1 MMLFEIDKNSD
12 FSIHNIPFGI
22 FSTENSQK
30 RLGTAIGDKVLDLKG
45 LAELG
50 FFNALDIPLFVF
62 GNDYLNNFIGLGKTK
77 TNSVRTLIQSLF
89 QSDRLREY
97 PHLWYNQQDVKLHLP
112 VYSRDYTDFYSS
124 QEHATNVGRMFRDP
138 DNALLPNWKHLPVA
152 YHGRASSLVGTG
164 VDIYRPKGQVLPK
177 GSLQPVFK
185 ATERLDFELETG
197 FIIGK
202 DSEQGSSVS
211 TGEAENYIFGMVL
224 LNDWSARDIQQWEY
238 VPLGP
243 FAGKNFATSVS
254 PWVVTM
260 EALEPF
266 RVQGPLQDPEV
277 LPYLKYEGL
286 KNFDIHLQVAI
297 RDTSGRKTGI
307 CRSNFK
313 YMYWNMA
320 QQLAHHTVNGCNM
333 TTGDLMGSGTISG
346 PDKDS
351 FGSMLELTWNGMQ
364 PLMLNNQTERSF
376 LLDHD
381 TVFMSGYAEKEGVR
395 VGFGELSNTILSAK
409 G

>member
-1 MMLFEIDKNSD
+1 MLFEIDINSD
-12 FSIHNIPFGI
+12 FSIRNIPFGI
-22 FSTENSQK
+22 FSTENSKK
-30 RLGTAIGDKVLDLKG
+30 RIGTAIGDKVLDLKG

-89 QSDRLREY
+89 QSDRLKEY
-97 PHLWYNQQDVKLHLP
+97 PHLWYNLKDVKLHLP

-138 DNALLPNWKHLPVA
+138 ANALLPNWKHLPVA
-152 YHGRASSLVGTG
+152 YHGRASSLVGTEVG
-164 VDIYRPKGQVLPK
+164 IYRPKGQVLPK
-177 GSLQPVFK
+177 GAQQPVFK

-202 DSEQGSSVS
+202 DSEQGSPVS
-211 TGEAENYIFGMVL
+211 TAEAEDYIFGMVL

-266 RVQGPLQDPEV
+266 RVRGPVQDPEV
-277 LPYLKYEGL
+277 LPYLMYEGN
-286 KNFDIHLQVAI
+286 KNFDIRLQVSI
-297 RDTSGRKTGI
+297 RDQGGIKTEI

-320 QQLAHHTVNGCNM
+320 QQLAHHTVNGCNVA
-333 TTGDLMGSGTISG
+333 TGDLMGSGTISG
-346 PDKDS
+346 PEKDS
-351 FGSMLELTWNGMQ
+351 FGSMLELTWNGTQ
-364 PLMLNNQTERSF
+364 PLTLNDQSERSF
-376 LLDHD
+376 LLDDD
-381 TVFMSGYAEKEGVR
+381 TVCMTGYAEKEGVR
-395 VGFGELSNTILSAK
+395 VGFGELSNNVLSAK